1 MKMSAGYLFTLNKLQ
16 QIGSENREI
25 YMNADPF
32 PHIVI
37 DNFFD
42 APVLESVLNE
52 FPEIESDRWKSYKHQ
67 YSEKLANSSEEQLG
81 NLTRELIYQMNS
93 SPFLRFIEQMTGIEG
108 LIPDPHLL
116 GGGLHQIE
124 RGGFLKIHADFNFH
138 KTLKLDRR
146 INLLVYLN
154 EDWKE
159 EYGGHLELWDKDLK
173 GCKKKIAPIFN
184 RVVLFNTTD
193 TAFHGH
199 PEPLNCPEGR
209 RRRSIAMYYYSN
221 GRPEHEKSKA
231 HSTLY
236 KEKMEKDAAI
246 KSTLGASYFKQ
257 KAKSLF
263 LKFKNITSQV

>member
-1 MKMSAGYLFTLNKLQ
+1 MSASYLFALNKLQ
-16 QIGSENREI
+16 QIGSNNKEI

-32 PHIVI
+32 PHIVM
-37 DNFFD
+37 DHFFD
-42 APVLESVLNE
+42 ESILNSVLNE
-52 FPEIESDRWKSYKHQ
+52 FPDLSSDRWKSYKHA

-81 NLTRELIYQMNS
+81 ELTRELIYQLNS
-93 SPFLRFIEQMTGIEG
+93 SPFLRFLEQITGIEG
-108 LIPDPHLL
+108 LIPDPHLV

-154 EDWKE
+154 KDWKE

-173 GCKKKIAPIFN
+173 GCKKKIAPLFN

-199 PEPLNCPEGR
+199 PEPLQCPEGR

-221 GRPEHEKSKA
+221 GRPVAEKSEA

-236 KEKMEKDAAI
+236 KEKMEKDAVFKKAMGASFVKQRVRSLISKI
-246 KSTLGASYFKQ
+246 KS
-257 KAKSLF
+257 
-263 LKFKNITSQV
+263 ITSQV